1 MSQESALSLTYRVV
15 PAQRPVDG
23 VPPPGLLLLHG
34 RGADELDLLGL
45 AAALDPRLMLI
56 SARAPHRWHVGYHW
70 YDLLDIG
77 VPEPASYAVGRARLE
92 AFVGEIVAARGL
104 DPRRLY
110 LLGFSQGAMM
120 AGGLALTMP
129 ERIAGAVLLS
139 GYLPLR
145 QELPVREAALRGLP
159 VFVGHG
165 RYDDV
170 IPVRYGHEAR
180 DYLTRVGADL
190 TYREYPLPHTIGEE
204 ELAEVT
210 AWLTVR
216 LDGPARPEEQP

>member
-1 MSQESALSLTYRVV
+1 MSQESALSLTYRIV

-45 AAALDPRLMLI
+45 AAALDPR
-56 SARAPHRWHVGYHW
+56 
-70 YDLLDIG
+70 
-77 VPEPASYAVGRARLE
+77 
-92 AFVGEIVAARGL
+92 
-104 DPRRLY
+104 RLY
-110 LLGFSQGAMM
+110 LLGFSQGAVM

-129 ERIAGAVLLS
+129 ERVAGAVLLS
-139 GYLPLR
+139 GYLPLQ

-165 RYDDV
+165 LYDDV
-170 IPVRYGHEAR
+170 IPVRHGHEAR

-190 TYREYPLPHTIGEE
+190 TYREYPLPHIIGEE
-204 ELAEVT
+204 ELAEVA
-210 AWLTVR
+210 AWLTAR
-216 LDGPARPEEQP
+216 LDGPARSEEQP